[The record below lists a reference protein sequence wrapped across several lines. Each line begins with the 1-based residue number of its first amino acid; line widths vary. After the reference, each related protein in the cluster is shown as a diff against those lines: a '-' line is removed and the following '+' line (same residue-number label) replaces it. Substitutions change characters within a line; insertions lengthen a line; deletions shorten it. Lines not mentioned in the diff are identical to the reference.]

1 MFGGGGC
8 GQSSEEVKV
17 KMFLR
22 FLRRKSVGINTRTL
36 FDKLAQAREQ
46 REGERARKKRG
57 AMTGA
62 GNRFF
67 KTQVYR

>member
-1 MFGGGGC
+1 MTGIIKREGKDIEMFGGGGC

-36 FDKLAQAREQ
+36 FDKLTQAREQ
-46 REGERARKKRG
+46 REGERARKR
-57 AMTGA
+57 
-62 GNRFF
+62 NDRS
-67 KTQVYR
+67 R

>member
-22 FLRRKSVGINTRTL
+22 FLRRKSVGINTRTR
-36 FDKLAQAREQ
+36 FDKLAQARER
-46 REGERARKKRG
+46 REGERAKERG

-62 GNRFF
+62 GNS
-67 KTQVYR
+67 